1 MVRSHASLPCVVI
14 GICGA
19 ALVDVN
25 SNRFDDADQIG
36 ANLSSVVS
44 AEVASLLGAF
54 SDDLLDSEPGNDD
67 VPQALN
73 AVADKMDLRSAAKA
87 MNSQS
92 LPQDVS
98 NLVQVVADGDSD
110 GNAGFASQFDEKS
123 LEKARIA
130 LNRLVEKAWDEL
142 DDKIFKCKGF
152 QDMNRNTYSQVD
164 RDIMRLVEQIN
175 DLERIEAQAIDG
187 INMKEQEILDV
198 QALLAK
204 ELGLYNTEYA
214 TNKADLTIKQNDLD
228 VFQFILVFTK
238 CKDATSLSQT
248 ASRICQ
254 TQSGRKTILFSD
266 AGTAQ
271 KYSAMLTSRAKRSI
285 DQILRSVDATSFL
298 QQPANP
304 NVTMTTI
311 PPPVRKEPVVGED
324 GKPCMGAAGGSAGMG
339 KEDLC
344 MKSCGPDPPDCALL
358 HDKLSLMWGDYK
370 DKVDELTMDMM
381 RNQMEWEELKFNL
394 NKQLSML
401 AAAKAKFN
409 MLLAEARSNLAADR
423 AELKEKYR
431 QKKMLNRQY
440 YSYMTKCKK
449 RITWIMYQDMC
460 AIKVVRNAVL
470 ENSTVCPSATIQD
483 CELDDWTKQSC
494 TKSCDD
500 SCDPSQPF
508 KCGGWAKMTRAV
520 VAHEDKCGI
529 TCPSTER
536 YMRCGQYHCPIDC
549 AMSAWS
555 GWSKCTAECE
565 GGLQSHTRNIL
576 TKPKNGG
583 QQCNTV
589 EESRACNTMSCDR
602 DCRLQRWTSWT
613 PCSVACGGGFQDS
626 VRHVLIPTRGEG
638 KCPKPKS
645 SFRYKKQECNIHRC
659 NGDEICI
666 AKQDLVIAVDGSGS
680 VRDAGFKILKSY
692 TSTLLDR
699 YQMQYFGQSAMK
711 IGIVL
716 FGNGIIMPDGKTVS
730 PARNM
735 QKLTG
740 KMEDVKK
747 AVMDLPFKKGFTNMA
762 QAFSMAEDMFIKGSR
777 KNAQQSVLLITDGKP
792 SFSFMTNEMVEQLDD
807 KNILRYFLVVSN
819 SGANSEVMKQMR
831 SWASQ
836 PWETN
841 LIHVPGLAL
850 LEADEELWAEKALT
864 KFCPQAYSPKT
875 AAYEEHS
882 YGYAHVKDSG
892 YCGARGTLIS
902 KTASGAEACATY
914 AAGAKATTFLLGNA
928 WRRGYCYIGNTAID
942 AKQYAEWQ
950 ANKEAPACKT
960 GWHSSMIYDMYAV
973 EPVASTR

>member
-19 ALVDVN
+19 VLVDVN
-25 SNRFDDADQIG
+25 SNRFDDEDQIG
-36 ANLSSVVS
+36 ANLSSVAS

-54 SDDLLDSEPGNDD
+54 SDDLLDNEPGNDD

-73 AVADKMDLRSAAKA
+73 VVADKMDLRSAAKA

-110 GNAGFASQFDEKS
+110 GTAGFASQFDEKS

-130 LNRLVEKAWDEL
+130 LNQLVEKAWIEL

-152 QDMNRNTYSQVD
+152 QDMNRNTYGQVT
-164 RDIMRLVEQIN
+164 RDIMRLIEQIN
-175 DLERIEAQAIDG
+175 DLERIEAEAIEG
-187 INMKEQEILDV
+187 IATKEQEITDV
-198 QALLAK
+198 KSLMEK
-204 ELGLYNTEYA
+204 EEGLYNIEYA

-271 KYSAMLTSRAKRSI
+271 KYSTMLTSRAKRSI
-285 DQILRSVDATSFL
+285 DQILRSVDATSLL
-298 QQPANP
+298 QQPS
-304 NVTMTTI
+304 NVTTI
-311 PPPVRKEPVVGED
+311 PPPVQKEPVVGED
-324 GKPCMGAAGGSAGMG
+324 GKPCMGAAGRTAGMG
-339 KEDLC
+339 SEDLC

-381 RNQMEWEELKFNL
+381 RNQMEWEELKENL
-394 NKQLSML
+394 NSQIRLLVS
-401 AAAKAKFN
+401 AKGRFLE
-409 MLLAEARSNLAADR
+409 LLAEARSNLAGDR
-423 AELKEKYR
+423 TELKEKYR
-431 QKKMLNRQY
+431 QKSMLNRQY
-440 YSYMTKCKK
+440 YNYMTKCKK

-483 CELDDWTKQSC
+483 CELDDWTKHAC
-494 TKSCDD
+494 TTSCDD

-508 KCGGWAKMTRAV
+508 KCGGWAQMTRSV
-520 VAHEDKCGI
+520 VAQPDKCGVK
-529 TCPSTER
+529 CPVLDK

-549 AMSAWS
+549 AMSMWS

-565 GGLQSHTRNIL
+565 GGLQSHTRSMRA
-576 TKPKNGG
+576 KPTNGG
-583 QQCNTV
+583 QQCNTA
-589 EESRACNTMSCDR
+589 EESRPCNTMSCDR

-626 VRHVLIPTRGEG
+626 KRHVLIPTRGEG
-638 KCPKPKS
+638 KCPKRKS
-645 SFRYKKQECNIHRC
+645 NKRYKKQQCNIHSC

-692 TSTLLDR
+692 TSTLLNR
-699 YQMQYFGQSAMK
+699 YQMQYFGESAMK

-747 AVMDLPFKKGFTNMA
+747 AVTDLPFKKGFTNMA

-819 SGANSEVMKQMR
+819 SGANSAVMKQMR

-864 KFCPQAYSPKT
+864 KFCPQAYSPST

-892 YCGARGTLIS
+892 YCGDKGSLIS
-902 KTASGAEACATY
+902 KQVTGAEACA
-914 AAGAKATTFLLGNA
+914 ALALGAKATTFLLGNN
-928 WRRGYCYIGNTAID
+928 WRRGYCYLGKMASD
-942 AKQYAEWQ
+942 ATQYNKWV
-950 ANKEAPACKT
+950 ANKVSPECKT
-960 GWHSSMIYDMYAV
+960 KWRSSMIYDFYAV
-973 EPVASTR
+973 EPVAYTL